1 MNNLAVLLL
10 QSHQLQQAQQLL
22 QEAVPHHQAALEASP
37 QNAAYRLGFRNN
49 RANLTL
55 TLLRIG
61 DYDRGAETAEQLA
74 QMAVDPANDL
84 YKASYF
90 MAACSERAEHDPKRP
105 PAERNKLA
113 QEYENRAMALLR
125 RAVASGFKDLAQ
137 IRKLTPLL
145 RRDDCKKMLG
155 EIESNSGRERGSAGP
170 KSEVSHVALAERE
183 WAAVG
188 QHQGDNP

>member
-1 MNNLAVLLL
+1 
-10 QSHQLQQAQQLL
+10 
-22 QEAVPHHQAALEASP
+22 
-37 QNAAYRLGFRNN
+37 
-49 RANLTL
+49 
-55 TLLRIG
+55 
-61 DYDRGAETAEQLA
+61 
-74 QMAVDPANDL
+74 MAVDPANDL